1 MQSSYQFSLSHT
13 DLSMLR
19 YEAKHRNDPYA
30 SLLLSTLKCYHN
42 IPSNDKRAVGDLFTS
57 VVLKIRTNSKM
68 DNNEIDAL
76 KAYEAVISHA
86 KENTSEESITN
97 IPLAYKG
104 RDAMHAGIN
113 GHSPC
118 TNTDTNI
125 ETPQLDLDSP
135 VQSTLSRRGNI
146 SNISQNLSQGPI
158 SYQPVC
164 KRGRDEVVETQS
176 GMNEFESLS
185 YVPCFPTTSSKVPL
199 ATTTH
204 LSKEL
209 SNQTANAVEPGS
221 KGTSLHDPSALRF
234 DNCNFISAG
243 RDVFNTTNH
252 NSPLT
257 RRPYTTFN
265 IPFIFPRLCSYHA
278 ILPLPF
284 KVFTNSAAL
293 Y

>member
-1 MQSSYQFSLSHT
+1 MQSSYQFLLSHT

-42 IPSNDKRAVGDLFTS
+42 VPSNEKRAVGDLFAS
-57 VVLKIRTNSKM
+57 VVLKIRTNSKR
-68 DNNEIDAL
+68 DNNELDAL

-86 KENTSEESITN
+86 KENSSEDLITN
-97 IPLAYKG
+97 IPLAYEG
-104 RDAMHAGIN
+104 RDAMHTGID

-118 TNTDTNI
+118 TNTDANF

-135 VQSTLSRRGNI
+135 VQSALSCRGNI
-146 SNISQNLSQGPI
+146 SNIPRNLSQGPI

-176 GMNEFESLS
+176 GRNEDIRSTPQFESVS
-185 YVPCFPTTSSKVPL
+185 YVPRFTTTSSKVPS
-199 ATTTH
+199 ATTSH
-204 LSKEL
+204 FGKEL
-209 SNQTANAVEPGS
+209 SNQIPNTVEPGS
-221 KGTSLHDPSALRF
+221 KGTSPHDPSALRF

-252 NSPLT
+252 NV
-257 RRPYTTFN
+257 YYN
-265 IPFIFPRLCSYHA
+265 ITLYFPWLFLYHPPDPSS
-278 ILPLPF
+278 LQH
-284 KVFTNSAAL
+284 SL